1 MTEDDPWER
10 ALAREL
16 TEAAEAAEAAAG
28 REPLGIRA
36 IEPLDG
42 RRWYLAAFAGPA
54 FLCLDRALTAE
65 RDGRRVRAAASASL
79 LVEAVEALLPP
90 DELRY
95 FSEAGAR
102 LIAQSAGSPHLD
114 EALQATGQAILALLA
129 WREDPQREVA
139 SVAAVD
145 TAVALQERAFDAYG
159 RYVAVSEPLVSRQDE
174 LAPDLV
180 SALRVYEEAAG
191 RAGVAEKLASR
202 LADAMA
208 DCEEG
213 AEQVAAAHLVP
224 LD

>member
-1 MTEDDPWER
+1 MTGDDPWQE

-28 REPLGIRA
+28 RAPLGIRA
-36 IEPLDG
+36 VEPLDG
-42 RRWYLAAFAGPA
+42 RRWYLAAFEGPA
-54 FLCLDRALTAE
+54 FLCLDRELATE
-65 RDGRRVRAAASASL
+65 RDVRRVRAAASASL

-102 LIAQSAGSPHLD
+102 LIAQATDSPQLD
-114 EALQATGQAILALLA
+114 AALQETGQAILTLLA
-129 WREDPQREVA
+129 WREDAQREVA

-159 RYVAVSEPLVSRQDE
+159 RYVAASETLVTRQDE

-202 LADAMA
+202 LADAMT

-213 AEQVAAAHLVP
+213 AEQVAAAHLVA
-224 LD
+224 LG